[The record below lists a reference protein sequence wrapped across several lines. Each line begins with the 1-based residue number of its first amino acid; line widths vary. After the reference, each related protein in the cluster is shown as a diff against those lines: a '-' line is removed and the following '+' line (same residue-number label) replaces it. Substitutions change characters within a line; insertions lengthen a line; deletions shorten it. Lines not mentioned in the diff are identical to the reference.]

1 MYFNKLFSQCE
12 PDTCSFL
19 LPRMRTVN
27 LVKSVKH
34 FIQLIGSNTHYG
46 WTDEGPD
53 LQAMF
58 RNSRAGR
65 TWHA

>member
-1 MYFNKLFSQCE
+1 MYFCRQNIQPQENYKDHAPAEVLERYS
-12 PDTCSFL
+12 DN
-19 LPRMRTVN
+19 PRFAR
-27 LVKSVKH
+27 
-34 FIQLIGSNTHYG
+34 LIGSRTHYG

-58 RNSRAGR
+58 RNNRAGR